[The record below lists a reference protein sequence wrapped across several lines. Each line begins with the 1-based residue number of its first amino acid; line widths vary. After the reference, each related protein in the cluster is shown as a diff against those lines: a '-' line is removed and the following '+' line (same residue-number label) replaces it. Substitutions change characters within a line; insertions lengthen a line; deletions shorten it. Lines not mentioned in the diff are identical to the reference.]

1 MKKYLFNILIAGAAL
16 FTVVGCDT
24 KPEAFNLQPPFEYT
38 EAYYANLRAYKQ
50 TDHAI
55 CFVWFADYSQ
65 SNSMGYRF
73 AGLPDSV
80 DICSL
85 WGGIPTPEKNPL
97 AYNEMWEM
105 RNKKGTRIISV
116 HIVQIGMYKD
126 QLGVTDEE
134 IKAPYE
140 DGETP
145 EWIKK
150 FGDMLLD
157 EMWEHNLDGLDL
169 DYEPGSDLLQG
180 RNFTTFVK
188 YLGQFVGPKGAD
200 PTKLLCIDFFSHY
213 PPAETEPY
221 ASYFVRQAYT
231 QGFTEHSA
239 TILQS
244 YLEEWIPTKK
254 FIVTEN
260 IGDHYRTGGSPFTEA
275 DGNKYLPNGE
285 RLHSLQGMA
294 RWNPIQGRKGGF
306 GAFYV
311 QRDYNTTTGG
321 ATAKI
326 PYYNVRS
333 GIQWQNPAITK

>member
-55 CFVWFADYSQ
+55 CYVWFADYSQ

-73 AGLPDSV
+73 AGLPDSI

-85 WGGIPTPEKNPL
+85 WGGIPTLEKNPL

-105 RNKKGTRIISV
+105 RNKKGTRIVSV
-116 HIVQIGMYKD
+116 HITQIGMYQE

-134 IKAPYE
+134 IATPYE

-145 EWIKK
+145 SWIQKL
-150 FGDMLLD
+150 GDMFLD

-169 DYEPGSDLLQG
+169 DNEPGSDSLNG
-180 RNFTTFVK
+180 RHFTTFVK

-200 PTKLLCIDFFSHY
+200 TTKLLIVDGWDPQPECGPYINYFVSQAYHSYGASDLQGRYGSVVEWL
-213 PPAETEPY
+213 PAE
-221 ASYFVRQAYT
+221 
-231 QGFTEHSA
+231 
-239 TILQS
+239 
-244 YLEEWIPTKK
+244 K

-260 IGDHYRTGGSPFTEA
+260 IGDYYRTGGTAFTEA
-275 DGNKYLPNGE
+275 DGNQYLPNGE
-285 RLHSLQGMA
+285 RLYSLQGMA
-294 RWNPIQGRKGGF
+294 RWNPVEGRKGGF

-321 ATAKI
+321 ATAKF
-326 PYYNVRS
+326 PYYHLRS